1 MKQSCVN
8 ILMMKCMVQ
17 FCIIRI
23 MVYMVKMCK
32 GIYWLNYN
40 GANSRWSN
48 KNDLIIQ
55 EVIIDAK

>member
-1 MKQSCVN
+1 
-8 ILMMKCMVQ
+8 
-17 FCIIRI
+17 
-23 MVYMVKMCK
+23 MVKMCK

-48 KNDLIIQ
+48 KNDVIIQ